1 MRKIFIDFRCSRC
14 SFVSNRERKMAPSR
28 TEFLIFASFEGSGI
42 IWHTRHD
49 ISRVQP
55 KKIKKL
61 FERDNPS
68 ENMFQGIGEAAITN
82 ETSKLWI
89 PRCRLLQAYKLYD
102 RGSNLSTE
110 KRSSDLFG
118 PRARHRNDE
127 TAATWLTLT
136 LPYLYLGP
144 FVIRLPRRALPILRK
159 HAVLSRHPNFRPYDS
174 TPRPFLFTGNCK

>member
-1 MRKIFIDFRCSRC
+1 
-14 SFVSNRERKMAPSR
+14 MAPSR
-28 TEFLIFASFEGSGI
+28 TEFVIFASFEDSRI
-42 IWHTRHD
+42 VWHTRHD
-49 ISRVQP
+49 ISCVQP

-61 FERDNPS
+61 LERDNPS

-110 KRSSDLFG
+110 KRSFDLFG
-118 PRARHRNDE
+118 LRARHRNDE

-144 FVIRLPRRALPILRK
+144 FVIHLPRRALLILRK
-159 HAVLSRHPNFRPYDS
+159 HAALSRHPNLRPYDS